1 MENFNQYPVGIE
13 RVLTASEFML
23 FTVMYNQWRLMR
35 NENDYYFRSL
45 EDLTND
51 CTLSCATIKRAL
63 KVLKDKG
70 IFNSVSGSKKL
81 GHANEYRFN
90 IEVILSLINDNLKS
104 SNCSNKKLKLSH
116 HKEIKTKEKTK
127 VKYIYH
133 TGISSNENESNKI
146 KNNLNMMQDQTNNI
160 SMENK
165 VKINSN
171 VNEMKNMKV
180 VNEKSN
186 SVANGMNDN
195 EKNNNNLSS
204 DPVNISDTSNFEISE
219 NEGIEVVNEKS
230 NNVANGMN
238 DNDTMKENYSHNIS
252 VDNDIKTVQS
262 TTQQFSVSTKNINL
276 KGSAAVGGGAE
287 NLRNGAGSVILSEVK
302 QLPTATE
309 KSDNTAPSYS
319 NTEYNSGIDMFY
331 LQHGITREE
340 YDEAQRSF
348 FKSSWRSLPCK
359 FNGQTLTMSKVFD
372 KLNEKDKDGKQP
384 REANTYFFIVERLER
399 YAQHYLN
406 HGQMNQADFDEY
418 DKVITALSTPY
429 FAYWKKVFENRMP
442 NKMNPS
448 EVSMWQLLGCPQP
461 SKNAVEATETV
472 KVEQLPTATEKTQN
486 TAPSYSNTVTLPS
499 LKELY
504 KMSVAEAEQIIYN
517 FAANNT
523 NIPLKDKVYFNDN
536 ICGAF
541 GISPQYAI

>member
-23 FTVMYNQWRLMR
+23 FTVMYNQWRLMK
-35 NENDYYFRSL
+35 NENDYYFRSI

-104 SNCSNKKLKLSH
+104 SNCSNKKLNLSH

-146 KNNLNMMQDQTNNI
+146 KNNLNMLQDQTNDI

-165 VKINSN
+165 FKINSN
-171 VNEMKNMKV
+171 EMKDMKV

-186 SVANGMNDN
+186 NVANVMNDN

-204 DPVNISDTSNFEISE
+204 VPVNISDTSNFEISE

-238 DNDTMKENYSHNIS
+238 DNDTIKENYSHNIS
-252 VDNDIKTVQS
+252 VDNNIKAMQS
-262 TTQQFSVSTKNINL
+262 TTQQFSVSTKNINM
-276 KGSAAVGGGAE
+276 KSTAAVGGGAE
-287 NLRNGAGSVILSEVK
+287 NLRNGAGSVILSDVV
-302 QLPTATE
+302 QLPTE
-309 KSDNTAPSYS
+309 VKKSVYTAPLYS
-319 NTEYNSGIDMFY
+319 NTVSNGEIDMFY
-331 LQHGITREE
+331 LQHGVTREE
-340 YDEAQRSF
+340 YEEAQRSF
-348 FKSSWRSLPCK
+348 IKTSWRFLPCK
-359 FNGQTLTMSKVFD
+359 LNGQTLTMSKVLD

-399 YAQHYLN
+399 YAQYYVKN
-406 HGQMNQADFDEY
+406 GQRKQADCDEY

-448 EVSMWQLLGCPQP
+448 EVSMWKLLGCPQP
-461 SKNAVEATETV
+461 SKNTVEATEKD
-472 KVEQLPTATEKTQN
+472 KVAQHPTTAEKTQN
-486 TAPSYSNTVTLPS
+486 TEPSYSNTVTLPS

-504 KMSVAEAEQIIYN
+504 KMSVADTEWIVKA
-517 FAANNT
+517 
-523 NIPLKDKVYFNDN
+523 
-536 ICGAF
+536 
-541 GISPQYAI
+541 S